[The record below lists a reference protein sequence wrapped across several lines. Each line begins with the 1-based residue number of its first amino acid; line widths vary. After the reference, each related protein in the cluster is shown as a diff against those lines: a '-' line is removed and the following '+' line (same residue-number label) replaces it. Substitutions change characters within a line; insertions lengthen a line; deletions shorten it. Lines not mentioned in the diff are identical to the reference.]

1 MRMRKIHRTTKYTLV
16 IIILLVL
23 FNLAFGLILS
33 KAALKAM
40 RVQIDERMLD
50 ISNTAA
56 AMINGDDLAQMTA
69 NDLGSPEYQRVM
81 ENLTYFQDN
90 IELAYIYCIMQVG
103 EREFVFG
110 VDPTIEDPGEFGS
123 PIVYTDALY
132 NASKG
137 KADVD
142 DEPYEDD
149 WGKFYSAYS
158 PVYDSNGDVAGIVA
172 VDFDAEW
179 YQNRIKQL
187 GTITG
192 GFTALACIFS
202 LCLSAIIATRFRKSF
217 MHLYKKMNDLSDGI
231 ETLVHEVAPES
242 ETEDYTS
249 LASIE
254 SKNGLGDAVDLLGD
268 KINVMQARLARQI
281 EVIRSHAY
289 VDSLTGLNN
298 RTSYEEY
305 VNRLEKKLID
315 GLRISFSVVVFDI
328 NQLKAVNDTFGH
340 EYGDM
345 VIASV
350 AKDISRFFEGH
361 KIYRIGGDEFVCIL
375 EDVDPSGII
384 EKLREEVEKKNQES
398 PILHDSSF
406 SIGVSIGCATFDPA
420 IDYGYMEVFNRADT
434 AMYEDK
440 RAFYQTHQDRRNK
453 ESEHK

>member
-1 MRMRKIHRTTKYTLV
+1 MRMRRIHRTTKYTLV

-69 NDLGSPEYQRVM
+69 DDLGSPEYQRVM
-81 ENLTYFQDN
+81 ENLTFFQDN

-110 VDPTIEDPGEFGS
+110 VDPTIEYPGEFGS

-137 KADVD
+137 KSDVD

-192 GFTALACIFS
+192 GFTVLACIFS
-202 LCLSAIIATRFRKSF
+202 LCLSAIIAARFRKSF
-217 MHLYKKMNDLSDGI
+217 MHLYKKMNDLSEGI

-242 ETEDYTS
+242 EAENNTY
-249 LASIE
+249 LASME
-254 SKNGLGDAVDLLGD
+254 SKKSFGDAVDLLGD
-268 KINVMQARLARQI
+268 KISVMQARLAKQI

-305 VNRLEKKLID
+305 VNHLEKKLID

-420 IDYGYMEVFNRADT
+420 IDYGYMEVFNRADI

-440 RAFYQTHQDRRNK
+440 RAFYKTHQDRRNK
-453 ESEHK
+453 